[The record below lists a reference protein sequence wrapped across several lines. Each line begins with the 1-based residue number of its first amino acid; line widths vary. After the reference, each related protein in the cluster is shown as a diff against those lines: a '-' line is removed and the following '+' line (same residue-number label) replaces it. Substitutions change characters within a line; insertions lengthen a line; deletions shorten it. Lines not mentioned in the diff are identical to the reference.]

1 MNRVKKKFPFL
12 MLFILPYGLYA
23 WGDADKLNGGGCQYD
38 KETGYSGSSLYTKGN
53 DAYII
58 VDVTDT
64 RYGTTST
71 VYNAITC
78 EKVTSGNKSKS
89 NFSGF
94 MEEKGFSLLSM
105 SSRRKTVD
113 KSFSNEVGFSEDSDA
128 LKVETSSIDSS
139 VSVELQAIL
148 SSLSDKSAN
157 PNITISETSRKFFN
171 NKEFYEL
178 FLAKIQRL
186 SNQNINYAY
195 AFSLNKMLKNDES
208 INSRLITNYFNLH
221 VKKLNDV
228 EPFVNAMEQFGQKY
242 YMSGVRTKVANLP
255 DFAKNLTLDNFLTSK
270 EYAYVFKYM
279 KPKVYKKEDGS
290 TYGLTL
296 DYGDKSI
303 KLTQTGSC
311 EQGSNST
318 SEFSCGFMWVNTCV
332 GTYENYSCKGDTS
345 KIAQIEREVLGT
357 TKVASSLNK
366 GWGYSRMIS
375 RYTKASSGSSSSGE
389 RDMQNSCLAQVKHDN
404 TFCYSINNKDMQ
416 KSCLAQVKHDNTF
429 CYSINNKDM
438 QKSCLAQVTHDDTFC
453 YRINNKNMQKSCLA
467 QVTHDDTF
475 CYRINNKN
483 MQNSCLAQ
491 VKHDDTFC
499 YSIQ

>member
-1 MNRVKKKFPFL
+1 MNRVKKIFLFL
-12 MLFILPYGLYA
+12 MLFFLPYALYA
-23 WGDADKLNGGGCQYD
+23 WGDADRLNGGGCQYD
-38 KETGYSGSSLYTKGN
+38 KETGYSGSSLYTKGKE
-53 DAYII
+53 AYII
-58 VDVTDT
+58 VDITDV

-78 EKVTSGNKSKS
+78 EKVTSGNKSES

-94 MEEKGFSLLSM
+94 MEEKGFSLVSM

-113 KSFSNEVGFSEDSDA
+113 KSFSNEVGFSEDGDA

-139 VSVELQAIL
+139 VSIELKGIL
-148 SSLSDKSAN
+148 SSLSDNSAN
-157 PNITISETSRKFFN
+157 PNIAISESSRKFFN

-178 FLAKIQRL
+178 FLAEIQKL

-208 INSRLITNYFNLH
+208 INRKLIINYFNLH
-221 VKKLNDV
+221 IKKLNDV
-228 EPFVNAMEQFGQKY
+228 ESFVNAMEQFGQKY
-242 YMSGVRTKVANLP
+242 YMSGVRTKVVNLP

-270 EYAYVFKYM
+270 EYAYVFKYI

-318 SEFSCGFMWVNTCV
+318 SEFSCGVFWVNTCV
-332 GTYENYSCKGDTS
+332 GTYENYSCKGDTA
-345 KIAQIEREVLGT
+345 KIARIEREVLGT

-375 RYTKASSGSSSSGE
+375 RYTKVNNYANASSLATSSSSTESGSSSSSSS
-389 RDMQNSCLAQVKHDN
+389 RSKSTSSSRNSSGSRRGVKKVYVGSRSGGYAHHVVNCNNGKSHSDLTQKSN
-404 TFCYSINNKDMQ
+404 GYWHKGAFMSNMGDDYKDLSINEVAEKL
-416 KSCLAQVKHDNTF
+416 C
-429 CYSINNKDM
+429 
-438 QKSCLAQVTHDDTFC
+438 
-453 YRINNKNMQKSCLA
+453 R
-467 QVTHDDTF
+467 
-475 CYRINNKN
+475 
-483 MQNSCLAQ
+483 
-491 VKHDDTFC
+491 
-499 YSIQ
+499 